1 MRRQRI
7 AMVQTLEQ
15 YILVHRAVKEL
26 FLEQMRVI
34 DSHPYEN
41 VDDDGHPLV
50 DNKEDTDYET
60 VVVSTYCN
68 LHIFTYLKTL
78 IRTHPLIQVYLY

>member
-60 VVVSTYCN
+60 VVVS
-68 LHIFTYLKTL
+68 LQL
-78 IRTHPLIQVYLY
+78 ILFDEFYSQ

>member
-1 MRRQRI
+1 
-7 AMVQTLEQ
+7 MVQTLEQ

-60 VVVSTYCN
+60 VVVSVQLKLSYSLLKKFHCETDAN
-68 LHIFTYLKTL
+68 LQSYENFVVWAT
-78 IRTHPLIQVYLY
+78 